1 MEIVDGEDLLRSQ
14 SVYEKIKHTKYQI
27 GQVGGRQTGI
37 REEIKEFAK
46 LERRLMAQRLARENV
61 ETLAQHA
68 PKDIQEIV
76 SRVLSSQ
83 SEYLNLEEFQK
94 ILQAKDYNKLRS
106 PGGFS

>member
-1 MEIVDGEDLLRSQ
+1 
-14 SVYEKIKHTKYQI
+14 
-27 GQVGGRQTGI
+27 
-37 REEIKEFAK
+37 
-46 LERRLMAQRLARENV
+46 MAQRLARENV